1 MSTTMTTDIVNEAIE
16 PSRSHVVVR
25 DLVVIFFYSL
35 VMLVSLF
42 GNLVVIKVILFRQA
56 MRKRITNVFI
66 ANLTISDLIVTVFTI
81 PMNIG
86 KYRTSCC
93 CSGALHNQTG
103 PRERGH
109 ICIEGGH
116 SQFSEMVTI
125 SEKHSGLSICFSLEP
140 KNLLI

>member
-1 MSTTMTTDIVNEAIE
+1 MNTTIASTTEIVHEAIE
-16 PSRSHVVVR
+16 PSKSHVVVR

-66 ANLTISDLIVTVFTI
+66 ANLTISDLMVTVFTI

-86 KYRTSCC
+86 
-93 CSGALHNQTG
+93 
-103 PRERGH
+103 E
-109 ICIEGGH
+109 
-116 SQFSEMVTI
+116 
-125 SEKHSGLSICFSLEP
+125 
-140 KNLLI
+140 